1 VTGQI
6 DTDIQFQG
14 AMFMTACML
23 FTQQWMEQAQA
34 HRAQPAQDGLRGLPK
49 GMRHHAISNGIV
61 SPPPKG
67 PSKTMAQLN
76 RDIDAL
82 GLRK

>member
-34 HRAQPAQDGLRGLPK
+34 GLRGLPK